1 MSLLM
6 DALRKAEES
15 KKQAEQ
21 DKKVT
26 SSAEVAVPAADLTYP
41 KQAVATGS
49 ADQINF
55 TNIDMPEPAAPKPV
69 ATEPVL
75 SEPSLS
81 TIDYKGK
88 TEPSVTVANV
98 VQAESLEPAID
109 VDTSLSSLEL
119 EPKLQTTAS
128 TQSYTADQ
136 LHFSVDGDVKV
147 EAEQMSFRGQN
158 EDTDSISN
166 FLLSSELE
174 QAVSKASAELAKQKP
189 SALSKNV
196 GRNTDPVKTAAVASA
211 QVKAEPNSIIERT
224 VGSRESAKSVFAA
237 KKQGRKGYRP
247 LLLAIVGIAAVVV
260 IGLGFYLTLSLTAN
274 SSISLPADNFPVSQS
289 FENNNS
295 IIDVMAGEESLVF
308 LEEGDEASQ
317 DSTGMNSP
325 QTDALFGLDA
335 VADNTAAIIS
345 QPSASLQTLNLSSV
359 GDSSVNQQTPLEARP
374 DIAPAAPV
382 SLRNAVID
390 QPAENFV
397 AAESISGTSSLS
409 TPFSAASKPSSS
421 SAGSSIADSQIAN
434 GGTLDAAANT
444 ASNAAPAARDLV
456 SFRRTNQPQA
466 IAPTLTE
473 GFRAYQNGDLNL
485 ARDLYEQTLTDTPEN
500 IDALLGLAAI
510 ASSGQEV
517 GLAMGLYS
525 RVLSLDPSNALAKTA
540 IRALAP
546 LGTPAEQERELR
558 RLDSQ
563 NPNVAPLSFAL
574 GNFYASQSRWPDAQR
589 YYFKALQLAKSNGQ
603 SGAAISPDYAFNLAV
618 SLERLNK
625 RGPALSFYE
634 EALALATRFPSNFD
648 LSIARARL
656 ESLTRT
662 NSQ

>member
-15 KKQAEQ
+15 KKQAEK
-21 DKKVT
+21 DKKAA
-26 SSAEVAVPAADLTYP
+26 SSAEVAVPAAELTSP
-41 KQAVATGS
+41 KQAAAVEP

-55 TNIDMPEPAAPKPV
+55 TNTDKLEPATPRSV
-69 ATEPVL
+69 ATEPV
-75 SEPSLS
+75 SGEPSLS
-81 TIDYKGK
+81 SIDYKGT
-88 TEPSVTVANV
+88 TEPSANV

-109 VDTSLSSLEL
+109 TDTGPFSLEL

-128 TQSYTADQ
+128 TQSYTTDQ
-136 LHFSVDGDVKV
+136 LHFSVDGGDKA
-147 EAEQMSFRGQN
+147 EAEQVSFRGQD
-158 EDTDSISN
+158 EDTDSISS
-166 FLLSSELE
+166 FLLSSKLE
-174 QAVSKASAELAKQKP
+174 QAVSKASAELAKQEP
-189 SALSKNV
+189 SALPKTV
-196 GRNTDPVKTAAVASA
+196 ARNTDPVKEATVATA
-211 QVKAEPNSIIERT
+211 QVKAAPESIVQRT
-224 VGSRESAKSVFAA
+224 AGSRESAKSVFSA
-237 KKQGRKGYRP
+237 KKQGQKSTRP
-247 LLLAIVGIAAVVV
+247 LLLAVVGIAAVVV
-260 IGLGFYLTLSLTAN
+260 IGLGFYLSISLTAN
-274 SSISLPADNFPVSQS
+274 SGISLLADNVPVGQP

-295 IIDVMAGEESLVF
+295 IMDLVVEEESMASVTTR
-308 LEEGDEASQ
+308 DEASQ
-317 DSTGMNSP
+317 GSTGVNSL
-325 QTDALFGLDA
+325 QTEALYGLDA
-335 VADNTAAIIS
+335 VADNTAAVIS
-345 QPSASLQTLNLSSV
+345 QPSASLQTLNLSRIE
-359 GDSSVNQQTPLEARP
+359 DFSVNQQTPLEARP

-382 SLRNAVID
+382 SLSNEVVD
-390 QPAENFV
+390 QPVENLV
-397 AAESISGTSSLS
+397 AADPISGPASPS
-409 TPFSAASKPSSS
+409 TPSSPAPNPSSS
-421 SAGSSIADSQIAN
+421 SAGSSISDSQMAS
-434 GGTLDAAANT
+434 GGTLDAVANI
-444 ASNAAPAARDLV
+444 APRAAPAARDLV

-466 IAPTLTE
+466 IAPSLTE

-510 ASSGQEV
+510 AGSAQEV
-517 GLAMGLYS
+517 SLAMGLYS

-574 GNFYASQSRWPDAQR
+574 GNFYASHSRWTDAQR
-589 YYFKALQLAKSNGQ
+589 YYFKALQLAKSNSQ

-625 RGPALSFYE
+625 RGPALNFYE

-656 ESLTRT
+656 ESLSRA